1 MVGYCGM
8 SQKQAAQTSVGE
20 YLQRRYA
27 YEKKQQQEWER
38 SRWMAYCIVSPF
50 MGKNKPKTPMQWIK
64 FPWEEHQTASM
75 IPINESKQ
83 MALDDI
89 FKDFSARKNA
99 R

>member
-1 MVGYCGM
+1 
-8 SQKQAAQTSVGE
+8 
-20 YLQRRYA
+20 
-27 YEKKQQQEWER
+27 
-38 SRWMAYCIVSPF
+38 MAYCIVSPF